1 MIPEQLNGT
10 YFAEEDRVMLKIR
23 TRDDAEYRLWLTRLI
38 TQKIL
43 AVIEKISIKS
53 IEASTKNKALPKNVV
68 ETMDEM
74 RQKNIESQTD
84 LSQKYQSTAKLPLG
98 AEPVLITNATFTI
111 FQNSKVTMKCIL
123 KNKDPIEFEFNMVTL
138 AKVRVLLTRL
148 CEKGRWEI
156 SLQPEKEGHEETK
169 PPQVLH

>member
-10 YFAEEDRVMLKIR
+10 YFPEEDRVMLKIR
-23 TRDDAEYRLWLTRLI
+23 TKDDAEYRLWLTRLI

-53 IEASTKNKALPKNVV
+53 IEASTKNKALSKNVV

-74 RQKNIESQTD
+74 RQKNIERQTD
-84 LSQKYQSTAKLPLG
+84 LTQKYQSTANLPLG
-98 AEPVLITNATFTI
+98 AEPLLITNATFTI
-111 FQNSKVTMKCIL
+111 FQNTKVTMKFVL
-123 KNKDPIEFEFNMVTL
+123 KLKDPIQFEFNMMTL

-148 CEKGRWEI
+148 CEKGKWNLNLE
-156 SLQPEKEGHEETK
+156 PEANHDAAT
-169 PPQVLH
+169 PPQTIH

>member
-10 YFAEEDRVMLKIR
+10 YFAEEDRLMLKIR
-23 TRDDAEYRLWLTRLI
+23 TRDEAEYRLWLTRLI

-169 PPQVLH
+169 PSQVLH

>member
-10 YFAEEDRVMLKIR
+10 YFPEEDRLMLKIR
-23 TRDDAEYRLWLTRLI
+23 TKDDAEYRLWLTRLI

-53 IEASTKNKALPKNVV
+53 IEASTKNKALSKNVV

-74 RQKNIESQTD
+74 RQKNIERQTD
-84 LSQKYQSTAKLPLG
+84 LTQKYQSTANLPLG
-98 AEPVLITNATFTI
+98 AEPLLITNATFTI
-111 FQNSKVTMKCIL
+111 FQNTKVTMKFVL
-123 KNKDPIEFEFNMVTL
+123 KLKDPIQFEFNMMTL

-148 CEKGRWEI
+148 CEKGKWNLNLE
-156 SLQPEKEGHEETK
+156 PEANHDAAT
-169 PPQVLH
+169 PPQTIH

>member
-10 YFAEEDRVMLKIR
+10 YFPEEDRLMLKIR
-23 TRDDAEYRLWLTRLI
+23 TKDDAEYRLWLTRLI

-53 IEASTKNKALPKNVV
+53 IEASTKNKALSKNVV

-74 RQKNIESQTD
+74 RQKNIERQTD
-84 LSQKYQSTAKLPLG
+84 LTQKYQSTANLPLG
-98 AEPVLITNATFTI
+98 AEPLLITNATFTI
-111 FQNSKVTMKCIL
+111 FQNTKVTMKFVL
-123 KNKDPIEFEFNMVTL
+123 KLKDPIQFEFNMMTL

-148 CEKGRWEI
+148 CEKGKWN
-156 SLQPEKEGHEETK
+156 LNLAPEANHDAAT
-169 PPQVLH
+169 PPQTIH

>member
-23 TRDDAEYRLWLTRLI
+23 TKDDAEYRLWLTRHI
-38 TQKIL
+38 TQKVL

-53 IEASTKNKALPKNVV
+53 IEAKTKNKALSKNVM

-74 RQKNIESQTD
+74 QQKNVERQTD
-84 LSQKYQSTAKLPLG
+84 LTQKYKSTANLPLG
-98 AEPVLITNATFTI
+98 AAPVLITSATFTI

-123 KNKDPIEFEFNMVTL
+123 KLRDPIDFEFNMATL
-138 AKVRVLLTRL
+138 ARVRVLLTRL
-148 CEKGRWEI
+148 CEKANWNL
-156 SLQPEKEGHEETK
+156 SAVPEKNNDEAK
-169 PPQVLH
+169 PSRTLH

>member
-23 TRDDAEYRLWLTRLI
+23 TKDDAEYRLWLTRLI

-53 IEASTKNKALPKNVV
+53 IEASTKHKGLSKNVV

-84 LSQKYQSTAKLPLG
+84 LSQKYQSTANLPLG
-98 AEPVLITNATFTI
+98 AEPALITNATFTI
-111 FQNSKVTMKCIL
+111 FKNSNVTMKCIL
-123 KNKDPIEFEFNMVTL
+123 KLKDPIEFEFNIATL
-138 AKVRVLLTRL
+138 ARVRVLLTRL
-148 CEKGRWEI
+148 CEKAKWNLNLASEI
-156 SLQPEKEGHEETK
+156 SSNEIKSQQTIH
-169 PPQVLH
+169 

>member
-10 YFAEEDRVMLKIR
+10 YFPEEDRLMLKIR
-23 TRDDAEYRLWLTRLI
+23 TKDDAEYRLWLTRLI

-53 IEASTKNKALPKNVV
+53 IEASTKHKALSKNVV

-74 RQKNIESQTD
+74 RQKNIERQTD
-84 LSQKYQSTAKLPLG
+84 LTQKYQTTANLPLG
-98 AEPVLITNATFTI
+98 AEPILITNATFTI
-111 FQNSKVTMKCIL
+111 FQNTKVTMKFVL
-123 KNKDPIEFEFNMVTL
+123 KLKDPIQFEFNMMTL

-148 CEKGRWEI
+148 CEKGKWNLNLE
-156 SLQPEKEGHEETK
+156 PEVNHDAAT
-169 PPQVLH
+169 PPQTIH

>member
-10 YFAEEDRVMLKIR
+10 YFPEEDRVMLKIR
-23 TRDDAEYRLWLTRLI
+23 TKDDAEYRLWLTRLI

-43 AVIEKISIKS
+43 AVIEKISIKT
-53 IEASTKNKALPKNVV
+53 IEASNKSKTLSKNVV

-84 LSQKYQSTAKLPLG
+84 LSQKYKSTANLPLG

-111 FQNSKVTMKCIL
+111 FKNNNVTMKCVL
-123 KNKDPIEFEFNMVTL
+123 KLRDPIEFEFNMMTL

-148 CEKGRWEI
+148 CETGKWNLNLASEI
-156 SLQPEKEGHEETK
+156 SSSEIKSQQTIH
-169 PPQVLH
+169 

>member
-10 YFAEEDRVMLKIR
+10 YFPEEDRLMLKIR
-23 TRDDAEYRLWLTRLI
+23 TKDDAEYRLWLTRLI

-53 IEASTKNKALPKNVV
+53 IEASTKNKALSKNVV

-74 RQKNIESQTD
+74 RQKNIERQTD
-84 LSQKYQSTAKLPLG
+84 LTQKYQSTANLPLG
-98 AEPVLITNATFTI
+98 AEPLLITDATFTI
-111 FQNSKVTMKCIL
+111 FQNTKVTMKFVL
-123 KNKDPIEFEFNMVTL
+123 KLKDPIQFEFNMMTL

-148 CEKGRWEI
+148 CEKGKWNLNLE
-156 SLQPEKEGHEETK
+156 PEANHDAAT
-169 PPQVLH
+169 PPQTIH